1 MMVVWGQKSGEASP
15 KWVFKTFFVFVEIP
29 ECVGNKQHSK
39 EREFKSIKTGLGG
52 RSLQQPTVR
61 ERWPVRLERR
71 D

>member
-1 MMVVWGQKSGEASP
+1 MVMMVVWGQKSGEASP

-52 RSLQQPTVR
+52 A
-61 ERWPVRLERR
+61 
-71 D
+71 